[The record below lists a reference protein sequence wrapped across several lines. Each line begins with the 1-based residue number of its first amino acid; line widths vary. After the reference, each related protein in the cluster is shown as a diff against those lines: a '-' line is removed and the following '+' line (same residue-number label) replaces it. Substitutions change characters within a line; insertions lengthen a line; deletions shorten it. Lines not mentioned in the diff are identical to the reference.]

1 MTDWEC
7 TGIDSRLREKAS
19 GGEKGKRRLAVS
31 VKKKSVRKRVLHDD
45 EDVDLE

>member
-7 TGIDSRLREKAS
+7 TGIDSRLREKVS

-31 VKKKSVRKRVLHDD
+31 VKKKRVRKSAT
-45 EDVDLE
+45 